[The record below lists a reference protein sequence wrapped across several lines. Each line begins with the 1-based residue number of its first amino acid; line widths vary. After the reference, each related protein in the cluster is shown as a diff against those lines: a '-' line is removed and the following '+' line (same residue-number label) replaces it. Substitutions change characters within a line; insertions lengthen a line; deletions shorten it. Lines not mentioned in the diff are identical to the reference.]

1 MRNIF
6 LKKSNTKYGGE
17 DSPRPFYKKSKIEHI
32 SGSTAWNV
40 VQFVFIVCP
49 SGCVPKYTK
58 TKAVITCFDFIKS
71 FFQKTKRVLD
81 LVFLSY
87 FLYGFWRNIFLT
99 TCSINWPNFITWLP
113 LILEILGNMCIAII
127 CL

>member
-1 MRNIF
+1 MRIFF
-6 LKKSNTKYGGE
+6 LKNQTQNMVGKIVPDPFIKKAKLSTSL
-17 DSPRPFYKKSKIEHI
+17 DQRPEMLCS
-32 SGSTAWNV
+32 
-40 VQFVFIVCP
+40 FVFIVCP

>member
-49 SGCVPKYTK
+49 SGCVPEYTK

-71 FFQKTKRVLD
+71 FFQKQKEFWIWSSCLTFCMVFEEIYFSQHVL
-81 LVFLSY
+81 
-87 FLYGFWRNIFLT
+87 LT
-99 TCSINWPNFITWLP
+99 DQISLLDCR
-113 LILEILGNMCIAII
+113 
-127 CL
+127 